1 MTRLEISGMNWIH
14 YILNHSPAAG
24 LFVLLVLGG
33 LGLPFPED
41 ATLILCGAFI
51 ATGVATP
58 AHALFASYSGLILM
72 DLFLYHIGRK
82 YGTMLTE
89 HKRFRKIITR
99 EKLLRLEEKFS
110 RWGGLFLL
118 AGRQLVGLRSQVFVV
133 SGVLRMPYAKFL
145 AIDMVSAL
153 ISMGIMVGI
162 GYAGGH
168 SILLAAFSK
177 DMDRIGH
184 LAVAVAAAF
193 VFFFILYWNIKRR
206 RAAKPD

>member
-1 MTRLEISGMNWIH
+1 MTRLELTGMHWIH
-14 YILNHSPAAG
+14 YLLTHSPAAG

-51 ATGVATP
+51 ATGIATP
-58 AHALFASYSGLILM
+58 AHALIASYSGLILM

-89 HKRFRKIITR
+89 HRRFRRIITR

-145 AIDMVSAL
+145 AIDMFSAL
-153 ISMGIMVGI
+153 ISMSVMVGI
-162 GYAGGH
+162 GYEGGN
-168 SILLAAFSK
+168 SIAALTK
-177 DMDRIGH
+177 DMDTIGH
-184 LAVAVAAAF
+184 FAMAVAAALI
-193 VFFFILYWNIKRR
+193 FFFILYWNIKRR
-206 RAAKPD
+206 RRPD